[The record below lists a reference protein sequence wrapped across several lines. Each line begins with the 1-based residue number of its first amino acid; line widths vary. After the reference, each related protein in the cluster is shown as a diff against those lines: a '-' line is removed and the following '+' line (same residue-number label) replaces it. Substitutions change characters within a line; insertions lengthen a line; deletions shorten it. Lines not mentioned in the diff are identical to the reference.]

1 MNPYDA
7 RGCRVAVSSKA
18 EIDSE
23 AFRRA
28 LLESETLR
36 LRGLLVILG
45 AGLVLA
51 AARLVLSG
59 DPAERHAAML
69 SAAIFAAAAAFEA
82 VSLFAVNRRLAAGAA
97 QVPLTMAIG
106 PLVEMLVPTLSLLAI
121 AQAPGA
127 GPARALTGPVVV
139 VYYLLITL
147 SILRLS
153 PALSLATGVV
163 AAAGYGI
170 VYRLGVA
177 QAFAA
182 GPNAAMATG
191 VFTTQVVLL
200 AIAGLIAAAVAARV
214 RSHVA
219 AALREEAA
227 RREVERYQSELG
239 LARQIQQGLLPSGP
253 PAIAGFD
260 VAGWNRP
267 ADETGGD
274 YYDYVPIPGGRWVV
288 VVADAT
294 GHGIAPALIMSACRA
309 YLRASLAAASLTE
322 ALTATSAQLL
332 EDLPRGKFVTLA
344 AVRCSPGSGELEILS
359 AGHGPM
365 LVYRAA
371 KNAVSELKPHG
382 IPLGML
388 PGYPFAKSELIELL
402 AGDMLVLLT
411 DGFWEWEGTSGEQF
425 GEERLKAALVAAA
438 GHPAAEVIGLLTA
451 AVESFAGGAHQG
463 DDLTAVVLRR
473 L

>member
-1 MNPYDA
+1 MA
-7 RGCRVAVSSKA
+7 KA
-18 EIDSE
+18 GKTTIDSA
-23 AFRRA
+23 AFQRA
-28 LLESETLR
+28 LFQSEKLR

-45 AGLVLA
+45 AGLALAATRAVLA
-51 AARLVLSG
+51 D
-59 DPAERHAAML
+59 DPAERHAALL
-69 SAAIFAAAAAFEA
+69 SIAVFGAAAAFEA
-82 VSLFAVNRRLAAGAA
+82 AALFAVSRALASGPPRP
-97 QVPLTMAIG
+97 PLFMTVA
-106 PLVEMLVPTLSLLAI
+106 PLVETLVPTLSLLAV
-121 AQAPGA
+121 AQAPDA
-127 GPARALTGPVVV
+127 GPARALAGPVVV

-147 SILRLS
+147 SLLRLS

-163 AAAGYGI
+163 AAAGYGA
-170 VYRLGVA
+170 VYSLGVA
-177 QAFAA
+177 QALAA
-182 GPNAAMATG
+182 SPIAALATG
-191 VFTTQVVLL
+191 VFATHVVLL

-227 RREVERYQSELG
+227 RREVERYQGELR
-239 LARQIQQGLLPSGP
+239 LAQQIQQGLLPSGP

-274 YYDYVPIPGGRWVV
+274 YYDYVPVSGGRWVV
-288 VVADAT
+288 VVADVT
-294 GHGIAPALIMSACRA
+294 GHGIAPALVMAACRA
-309 YLRASLAAASLTE
+309 YLRATLPAATLAE
-322 ALTATSAQLL
+322 ALTATSARLL

-371 KNAVSELKPHG
+371 ENAVSELKAHG

-388 PGYPFAKSELIELL
+388 PGYPYARSETIELA

-411 DGFWEWEGTSGEQF
+411 DGFWEWEGAGGEQF
-425 GEERLKAALVAAA
+425 GEERLTAALAAAA
-438 GHPAAEVIGLLTA
+438 GHPAAEVIRQLAA
-451 AVESFAGGAHQG
+451 AVESFAAGARHG
-463 DDLTAVVLRR
+463 DDLTAVVLKKAGVRS
-473 L
+473 